1 MKRELIGHVIA
12 YFTIKIHGQ
21 STRGVFTTF
30 DNVGESSSENIDTS
44 SKNDSKNSACKCDDI
59 VRHTEVRSWKKN
71 QEAFRVDSQI
81 KFRLCFP
88 VGSLI
93 QCERGPIKACGAKF
107 CWFFIIMDSDTVLKD
122 EDEMEMMKGNK
133 KRLKTLQRQRQHRD
147 GHQEDVWS
155 IEGRPYR
162 IDKL

>member
-1 MKRELIGHVIA
+1 
-12 YFTIKIHGQ
+12 
-21 STRGVFTTF
+21 
-30 DNVGESSSENIDTS
+30 
-44 SKNDSKNSACKCDDI
+44 
-59 VRHTEVRSWKKN
+59 
-71 QEAFRVDSQI
+71 
-81 KFRLCFP
+81 
-88 VGSLI
+88 
-93 QCERGPIKACGAKF
+93 
-107 CWFFIIMDSDTVLKD
+107 MDSDTVLKD